1 MFESIQGVLKDK
13 TPERAVVETHGI
25 SYRLQIPLNTY
36 MHLPLPNT
44 SVLLYLSQVIRE
56 DAHTLYAFHGKEERD
71 LFEILIT
78 LSGIG
83 PKTALALVGHIEMSV
98 FQQAIAAA
106 DVRLLSKIPG
116 VGKKT
121 AERLIIEM
129 RDKFKGAGKKG
140 KMTPMVS
147 DGVQGD
153 AINALINLG
162 YNPLQAQKAVQAAYQ
177 ENKEEDLGQLI
188 TAALRR
194 L

>member
-1 MFESIQGVLKDK
+1 MFESIQGILKDK
-13 TPERAVVETHGI
+13 SPEQAIIETHGI

-36 MHLPLPNT
+36 TRLPLPDAPI
-44 SVLLYLSQVIRE
+44 LLYLSQVIRE
-56 DAHTLYAFHGKEERD
+56 DAHTLYAFQAKEERD

-83 PKTALALVGHIEMSV
+83 PKTALALIGHIEIGA

-129 RDKFKGAGKKG
+129 RDKFKASAKQRKVF
-140 KMTPMVS
+140 TSS
-147 DGVQGD
+147 DGLQGD

-162 YNPLQAQKAVQAAYQ
+162 YHPMQAQKAVQAALQ
-177 ENKEEDLGQLI
+177 EEKTDLGRLI
-188 TAALRR
+188 TASLRKI
-194 L
+194 